1 MCVLLIR
8 MSWQGYIDNLKTPD
22 QSGTCPVSEAAICG
36 ITAGQESVWA
46 SSPGIQVT
54 VHTNPHCSS
63 SCLYKLLNICK
74 KKSPLPPLKLLPR
87 VFKQPHTQKLAQT
100 GDINLHKLPLL
111 WLIFCC
117 YEKISWKQ
125 LLILHVRVFFLSFG
139 CVQFVA
145 CLAHFPLS
153 VLCSGAA
160 GKHVCHTGFFLKSQK
175 FKAWLQRGK
184 SLSNK
189 MTILS
194 SLASSLSF

>member
-1 MCVLLIR
+1 MPGVRGSHLWNHIWAGERLGQLTR
-8 MSWQGYIDNLKTPD
+8 HPSH
-22 QSGTCPVSEAAICG
+22 GTHK
-36 ITAGQESVWA
+36 
-46 SSPGIQVT
+46 
-54 VHTNPHCSS
+54 HTHCSS

-74 KKSPLPPLKLLPR
+74 KKKCPLPPLKLLPR

-160 GKHVCHTGFFLKSQK
+160 GKHVCITGFFFKSQK

-189 MTILS
+189 TTIVS
-194 SLASSLSF
+194 SLAASLSF